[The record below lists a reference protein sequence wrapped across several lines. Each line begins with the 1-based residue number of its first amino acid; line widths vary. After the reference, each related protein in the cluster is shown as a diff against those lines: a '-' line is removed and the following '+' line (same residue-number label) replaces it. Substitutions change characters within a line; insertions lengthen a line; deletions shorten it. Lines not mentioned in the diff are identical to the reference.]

1 MNDADNLAEAWIRLH
16 HIPKEPRQS
25 SQYDE
30 LFWSWEKLTEMCDSA
45 PDTAWDVIQEVI
57 GRDHSDP
64 ILASIGAG
72 PFEDLMGIHEAQLID
87 RVEMCARTH
96 PAFRRMLGI
105 VWKNSIS
112 DDVWNRIQA
121 IAPPSW

>member
-1 MNDADNLAEAWIRLH
+1 MNHADNLAEAWIRLH
-16 HIPKEPRQS
+16 HIPKESRQS

-45 PDTAWDVIQEVI
+45 PETAWDVIQEI
-57 GRDHSDP
+57 LGRDHSDQ

-72 PFEDLMGIHEAQLID
+72 PFEDLMSSHGAQFID
-87 RVEMCARTH
+87 RVEKCARTH
-96 PAFRRMLGI
+96 PAFKRMLGV

-112 DDVWNRIQA
+112 DDVWIRIQA

>member
-1 MNDADNLAEAWIRLH
+1 MNHADNLAEAWIRLH
-16 HIPKEPRQS
+16 HIPKESRQS

-45 PDTAWDVIQEVI
+45 PETAWDVIQEI
-57 GRDHSDP
+57 LGRDHSDQ

-72 PFEDLMGIHEAQLID
+72 PFEDLMSSYGAQFID
-87 RVEMCARTH
+87 RVEKCARTH
-96 PAFRRMLGI
+96 PAFKRMLGV

-112 DDVWNRIQA
+112 DDVWIRIQA

>member
-1 MNDADNLAEAWIRLH
+1 MNDADNLVEAWIWLH
-16 HIPKEPRQS
+16 HIPKESRQS

-30 LFWSWEKLTEMCDSA
+30 LFWSWETLTEMCDSA
-45 PDTAWDVIQEVI
+45 PETAWDVIQEII
-57 GRDHSDP
+57 GRDHSDQ

-72 PFEDLMGIHEAQLID
+72 PFEDLMGSHGAQFID

-96 PAFRRMLGI
+96 PVFKRMLGI
-105 VWKNSIS
+105 VWKNSIT
-112 DDVWNRIQA
+112 DHVWIRIQA